1 MTPIMKGPLR
11 FLFWLPILLLL
22 WVFAPGLIFLGL
34 ALVPTYVL
42 FLLYE
47 RHQTAV
53 LYERPEANLYRLQYF
68 LGIAAYLVLAFFA
81 VKHGVPLISV
91 GGPMNPQADL
101 P

>member
-1 MTPIMKGPLR
+1 MTPVKERL
-11 FLFWLPILLLL
+11 LKVAFWVPVLLLL